1 MDVNTSVT
9 PSIHPSNITSLDG
22 YDETT
27 ADAVAD
33 VVSAFETAYEGLTN
47 IHLARQA
54 AKQNPALTEAAQ
66 ILVVADYA
74 EKHFKKIAAQL
85 DVANARMQKSIAD
98 GERQL
103 SQPLESGAIGGYT
116 AEIRAH
122 MKGLKQTERV
132 AFMNDAI
139 RAGDSKTLSAVLG
152 APHFLSG
159 LSSVERDMLTR
170 TFHERANPTL
180 AKRLALMK
188 AAQTLMGE
196 RGGLVFDEMDKAI
209 GATSKRV
216 ASLRAARAKAEK
228 AYTFLA

>member
-9 PSIHPSNITSLDG
+9 PSLHPGNITGLDG

-74 EKHFKKIAAQL
+74 EKHFKKITARL
-85 DVANARMQKSIAD
+85 DTAEARMQKSITD

-103 SQPLESGAIGGYT
+103 SQRLESGAVGGYT

-122 MKGLKQTERV
+122 MKGLKETERV
-132 AFMNDAI
+132 AFMNEAI
-139 RAGDSKTLSAVLG
+139 RAGDSKTISAVLG
-152 APHFLSG
+152 APPFLSG
-159 LSSVERDMLTR
+159 ISPVERDMLTR

-188 AAQTLMGE
+188 TAQTLMGE
-196 RGGLVFDEMDKAI
+196 RGGLVFSEIDKAI
-209 GATSKRV
+209 GASSKQV
-216 ASLRAARAKAEK
+216 ANLRAARAKAEK
-228 AYTFLA
+228 AYTFTA